1 MNNSNI
7 SKIDRT
13 ISKLPHGS
21 AFCVSDFTNN
31 FSYEL
36 IKKSLQRL
44 ESEGKIRRVIRGVYD
59 KPSFC
64 EAINEY
70 SVPYPD
76 EIANALARN
85 FNWVIAPTGNTALN
99 VLGLSTQVPAKWV
112 YITSGPYKKY
122 DIGNIKIE
130 FNHRSNKELLNMS
143 DKTLILI
150 QALKAIGKEHINKD
164 IIQKLKKKYSKEDK
178 IKILNESKNTVI
190 WIYEIIKEIC
200 RE

>member
-150 QALKAIGKEHINKD
+150 QALKAIEKEHITKD